1 VSKEAEFSLE
11 FGEEGAE
18 EGITLIHFKSNY
30 LEIVVSLAINHYQ
43 LAGEIGVSKG
53 LRFVN
58 QVDIL

>member
-30 LEIVVSLAINHYQ
+30 LEIVVSLANNHYQ
-43 LAGEIGVSKG
+43 L
-53 LRFVN
+53 L
-58 QVDIL
+58 